1 LEFHLLVVG
10 VPVIVLFLFIM
21 AILLLYCFL
30 CKKKKKYEIASEPH
44 TSTHVNTMYQA
55 LEGAASV

>member
-1 LEFHLLVVG
+1 
-10 VPVIVLFLFIM
+10 M